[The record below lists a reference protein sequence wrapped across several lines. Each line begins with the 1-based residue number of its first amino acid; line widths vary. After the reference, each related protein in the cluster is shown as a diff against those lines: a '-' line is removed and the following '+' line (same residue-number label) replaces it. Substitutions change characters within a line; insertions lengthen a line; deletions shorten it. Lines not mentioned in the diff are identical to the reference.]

1 MGYKTLVKVLLLIF
15 VLNLVPS
22 LKAAEIRNGKL
33 YIEVLIETAKYI
45 TLQPEPET
53 VSETSIN
60 IYETDLPV
68 CRKMTGNLDIELAN
82 TDKQA
87 CWGILLRNEPW
98 NDDSQGILQESF
110 EWSDNYLML
119 RQENLI
125 YADTTFVSREVA
137 LAYARE
143 HNIPDNMVQYIPIV
157 GSIVKITTSK
167 KEKYYL
173 ETPLRIQSNLPLI
186 INHHRET
193 YSGEFYLK
201 EIDNKLVLTQLI
213 YLEDYV
219 AGVIPYEIGS
229 NAPIEALKA
238 QAVTARTHSIAL
250 LTFNRHKNDGYDLC
264 NSTHCQVYK
273 GKYLINP
280 NIQSAV
286 DSTSDQILTINGKL
300 ADTPYH
306 SNCGGHTDAAHQIW
320 NSQPLPHLLGV
331 PCVEGVDSL
340 DLTQEKQARQWID
353 KNTIDPLMSS
363 WEKAGMSWSHTISRK
378 KLANN
383 LGMND
388 IDKIVINQ
396 RSVSGRIIDMS
407 FYGSKRVQIIGEAK
421 IREIF
426 GALRSSFFYIDGKY
440 NSNRNG
446 KVEIIPDRTLS
457 LKGKGYGHGV
467 GMCQSGALRMAREG
481 KSYWNILSLYYPGTQ
496 ITTNWM
502 SDEGK

>member
-1 MGYKTLVKVLLLIF
+1 
-15 VLNLVPS
+15 
-22 LKAAEIRNGKL
+22 
-33 YIEVLIETAKYI
+33 
-45 TLQPEPET
+45 
-53 VSETSIN
+53 
-60 IYETDLPV
+60 
-68 CRKMTGNLDIELAN
+68 
-82 TDKQA
+82 
-87 CWGILLRNEPW
+87 
-98 NDDSQGILQESF
+98 
-110 EWSDNYLML
+110 
-119 RQENLI
+119 
-125 YADTTFVSREVA
+125 
-137 LAYARE
+137 
-143 HNIPDNMVQYIPIV
+143 
-157 GSIVKITTSK
+157 
-167 KEKYYL
+167 
-173 ETPLRIQSNLPLI
+173 
-186 INHHRET
+186 
-193 YSGEFYLK
+193 
-201 EIDNKLVLTQLI
+201 
-213 YLEDYV
+213 
-219 AGVIPYEIGS
+219 
-229 NAPIEALKA
+229 
-238 QAVTARTHSIAL
+238 
-250 LTFNRHKNDGYDLC
+250 
-264 NSTHCQVYK
+264 VYK